1 MNTSMPSGTQALAR
15 LVALLAC
22 TASSLLGLVSAHA
35 APKAPQD
42 THITCK
48 TWSQKLPGLS
58 ESQCKQLGL
67 KSSGVYSVQRRSIDW
82 RDVMHKPIAEQAAS
96 AAQGEPGPR
105 QRRVLVLGGIHGD
118 ELSASSLALG
128 WLQLALNYT
137 AHTEPG
143 THWRFIPMLNPDGL
157 LSRPTTRTNAHGVDL
172 NRNFPTPNWQG
183 EARAYWEKRTKR
195 DKRRYPGSK
204 PLSEPESKFID
215 DQIHS
220 FAPDL
225 IVSIHAPLGVLD
237 FDGPPN
243 EGYVPPSKLGRL
255 YLDQVGIYPGSLG
268 HYAGIHKGIPVV
280 TVELP
285 HAMKTPQASEVRQMW
300 LDLLRWMDER
310 LPRK

>member
-1 MNTSMPSGTQALAR
+1 MTGHLPSFCRAVLRYTLT
-15 LVALLAC
+15 LCSFTLLLAQMSSAMA
-22 TASSLLGLVSAHA
+22 ASP
-35 APKAPQD
+35 APHD
-42 THITCK
+42 TRITCK
-48 TWSQKLPGLS
+48 TWSQKLPGIS
-58 ESQCKQLGL
+58 ETQCKQLGL
-67 KSSGVYSVQRRSIDW
+67 TPSGTYSVQRRSIDW
-82 RDVMHKPIAEQAAS
+82 RDVQHKHIAEQTSSVAEGAS
-96 AAQGEPGPR
+96 VR
-105 QRRVLVLGGIHGD
+105 QRKVLVLGGIHGD
-118 ELSASSLALG
+118 ELSSSSLALV

-143 THWRFIPMLNPDGL
+143 MHWRFIPMLNPDGL
-157 LSRPTTRTNAHGVDL
+157 LSRPTTRTNAHGIDL

-183 EARAYWEKRTKR
+183 EARAYWEKRTKK

-215 DQIHS
+215 DQIHG

-268 HYAGIHKGIPVV
+268 HYAGVHKGIPVV

-285 HAMKTPQASEVRQMW
+285 HAMRVPQAAEVRQMW

>member
-1 MNTSMPSGTQALAR
+1 MTGNKYSRYSAFFRHSLFLFVLSQVWLQMSPAIAAR
-15 LVALLAC
+15 H
-22 TASSLLGLVSAHA
+22 AH
-35 APKAPQD
+35 QD
-42 THITCK
+42 TRITCK
-48 TWSQKLPGLS
+48 TWSQKLPGIS
-58 ESQCKQLGL
+58 ETQCKQVGL
-67 KSSGVYSVQRRSIDW
+67 TPSGIYSVQRRSIDW
-82 RDVMHKPIAEQAAS
+82 RDVLHKPMAESTAS
-96 AAQGEPGPR
+96 AAEGISTK

-118 ELSASSLALG
+118 ELSSSSLALV

-183 EARAYWEKRTKR
+183 EARAYWEKRTKK

-215 DQIHS
+215 DQIRS

-268 HYAGIHKGIPVV
+268 HYAGVHKGIPVV

-285 HAMKTPQASEVRQMW
+285 HAAKVPQAAEVRQMW